1 MGKIIKNIATGIL
14 KFIGYTLEFVLFIT
28 IAFIF
33 LIRSPWV
40 QTYVAHLVAS
50 YYSSELGTEV
60 EVESVKIYGLDY
72 AEIIGLQIKDQRGDT
87 LIYSPKFSGSVEV
100 LSMRSEFAILKAVN
114 SDNARVKLQKYKGD
128 SVTNMQFVIDYFS
141 SEDTTESEF
150 KIKINEINLSDMHF
164 SYDNWNIDP
173 IPYGMDYNHLDLKKI
188 NGKVASLR
196 NRNGVTTFSLD
207 SVNLQD
213 KSGFVLNHLHCY
225 FLASDKKIKF
235 EDLSILTPHSNMDIK
250 GLSFNY
256 HDYGDLSDFLH
267 AVVMKGNIRPSRLNL
282 QDLSYFAPVFKDF
295 KNNIKIE
302 GILDGTVNNFNIKDL
317 YLGLS
322 PVTYYSGEVDIKGL
336 PYVDQSLFYMNIE
349 SLQTT
354 AEDLRK
360 FDYIAMGLEEDPE
373 IPKQLDRLGLVQIS
387 GTIDGFLDEF
397 YTNLVVESE
406 GGSASAYLQAGL
418 DTLYTLNYVGDIS
431 TKDVV
436 LGELIGDQNIGNL
449 TSEISLKGHGVT
461 LDELETTVIGRVHN
475 FNLYGYNYGEINL
488 NTVKVSGQKLDGVV
502 EIEDNNLDFFF
513 NGKVDLNGK
522 TPKFD
527 FIADI
532 GKANLHE
539 LRLIDRPTSSFK
551 GKVHVENCSGS
562 SLDDFKGVVTIE
574 GAEYYENGT
583 TYEFDALRLESS
595 QDSAYRE
602 IHVRSQFADV
612 DMTGEYHLAKLDE
625 SLYSL
630 ANKVFPSLFKYRENE
645 DIPTEV
651 FDLQIVIKDLSA
663 LTNIFYP
670 DLEVAP
676 YTEIGMKYDSDYEM
690 LELSAQSDYIN
701 YKDMRVVNFTLDTTQ
716 KFVVFDPF
724 YTVDLHADSAILGAG
739 VHFENLAILSD
750 LYNDD
755 LHTEISW
762 HKDDSTYW
770 GALESDIDVRSS
782 SEMMFALHPS
792 DIYHE
797 KLGKWSIDNE
807 AYVKIDST
815 SLKFDNFRATNESQS
830 VKVLGTVSE
839 DPNDRLKVLIG
850 QFNMN
855 NLDAFMTDS
864 TQVKGTMTA
873 TAYITDVYNDM
884 YYDAYCWIDNLE
896 LDQYEIGDVEAV
908 AGWNPLEERIEITGD
923 IFSSASN
930 STFKIE
936 KGYYYIKREENNLDF
951 DINFRETDLAFA
963 NVFMPDGFS
972 NLQGLLN
979 GHLYVKGST
988 TVPELNGVVNL
999 HDAGLKIDMLNTSYY
1014 ANGDVIIEPDMI
1026 LLNGIPIKDK
1036 LGAKGFL
1043 SGSFFHQNFAK
1054 YSYDFYASFNNPFL
1068 VMNTTYDMNPL
1079 YYGNAFA
1086 TGDVSIAYDDYN
1098 ELEIVVNAKSEK
1110 GTDITLPLYGSE
1122 DVELQDFITFV
1133 SNDSTQKEDE
1143 YDVDLEGIEMTL
1155 SMDIT
1160 EDAKIKLVFDD
1171 IVGDAMQGTGE
1182 GHIDMYID
1190 QFYDFYMF
1198 GSYEVYQ
1205 GSYLFTLK
1213 DLLNKKFEVEK
1224 GGTINWYGDP
1234 YEADIDLTAI
1244 YKLKTSLYDIM
1255 PENQRESYRQKT
1267 DVETHMHLT
1276 DNLFNPILNFDIELP
1291 RSDENA
1297 KTILANMVSTEAEM
1311 NKQVFSLLLLNKFLP
1326 SEYNT
1331 TGSSSGGTAAIGNTT
1346 SEMLSNQ
1353 LSNMLSKFSDDFD
1366 IGFNY
1371 QPGDEVTS
1379 QEVALA
1385 LSTQLL
1391 DDRLTITTN
1400 LGVSHQ
1406 NAGDNSNSLI
1416 GDVDVEYKINEE
1428 GNTRVHGFNR
1438 SNEYDI
1444 TQQEATYTQGVG
1456 VFYQESFS
1464 TFSELMCKLKNI
1476 FIKKE
1481 NECAEC
1487 NVNCNQLLTEEEKE
1501 ACKEQKKKDKE
1512 ACKEERK
1519 QRKKDKEK
1527 KTDDNE

>member
-1 MGKIIKNIATGIL
+1 M
-14 KFIGYTLEFVLFIT
+14 
-28 IAFIF
+28 
-33 LIRSPWV
+33 IRSPWI

-50 YYSSELGTEV
+50 YYSAELGTDV
-60 EVESVKIYGLDY
+60 DVESVKIYGLDY
-72 AEIIGLQIKDQRGDT
+72 VEITGLQIKDLKGDT
-87 LIYSPKFSGSVEV
+87 LIYSPKFSGSVEM
-100 LSMRSEFAILKAVN
+100 LSMRSKFAILKAIN
-114 SDNARVKLQKYKGD
+114 SNDARVKLQKYKGD
-128 SVTNMQFVIDYFS
+128 AATNMQFLIDYFA
-141 SEDTTESEF
+141 SEDTTESQF
-150 KIKINEINLSDMHF
+150 KIKINEINLSNLHF
-164 SYDNWNIDP
+164 SFDNWNIEP
-173 IPYGMDYNHLDLKKI
+173 IPYGMDYNHLDLKHI

-207 SVNLQD
+207 SVSLQD
-213 KSGFVLNHLHCY
+213 KSGFVLDHLHCY

-235 EDLSILTPHSNMDIK
+235 EDLSILTPHSSMDVK

-256 HDYGDLSDFLH
+256 HDYGDLSDFVN
-267 AVVMKGNIRPSRLNL
+267 AVVMKGNINPSRLNL
-282 QDLSYFAPVFKDF
+282 QDLSYFAPVFEKF

-302 GILDGTVNNFNIKDL
+302 GILDGTVSNFNIKDL

-336 PYVDQSLFYMNIE
+336 PYVDQALFYMNIN
-349 SLQTT
+349 SLQTS

-360 FDYIAMGLEEDPE
+360 FDYQAMGLEEGLE
-373 IPKQLDRLGLVQIS
+373 IPNQLDRLGVVKLA

-397 YTNLVVESE
+397 YTNLMVESNA
-406 GGSASAYLQAGL
+406 GNVSAYLQAGI
-418 DTLYTLNYVGDIS
+418 DSVYTLNYTGDIS
-431 TKDVV
+431 TQNVA
-436 LGELIGDQNIGNL
+436 LGDLIGQADVGNL
-449 TSEISLKGHGVT
+449 TSEFSLKGRGVST
-461 LDELETTVIGRVHN
+461 DNLESIVIGKIHN
-475 FNLYGYNYGEINL
+475 FDLFGYNYEQIDIQGDIFH
-488 NTVKVSGQKLDGVV
+488 KKFKGALD
-502 EIEDNNLDFFF
+502 IFDNNLDFSF
-513 NGKVDLNGK
+513 NGTVDMNSR
-522 TPKFD
+522 TPRYN

-532 GKANLHE
+532 GKANFHE
-539 LRLIDRPTSSFK
+539 LHLIDRPTSSFK
-551 GKVHVENCSGS
+551 GRIEVVNSTGS
-562 SLDDFKGVVTIE
+562 TLDNFKGKVIVD
-574 GAEYYENGT
+574 GAEYYENGIN
-583 TYEFDALRLESS
+583 YEFEKLQLVSS

-602 IHVRSQFADV
+602 IHIRSQFADV
-612 DMTGEYHLAKLDE
+612 DMTGDYHLASLDE
-625 SLYSL
+625 SFYGL
-630 ANKVFPSLFKYRENE
+630 ANKVFPSLFKYEVGE
-645 DIPTEV
+645 EIPNEV
-651 FDLQIVIKDLSA
+651 FNLQIMIKDLSA
-663 LTNIFYP
+663 LTAIFYP
-670 DLEVAP
+670 ELDVAP
-676 YTEIGMKYDSDYEM
+676 YSKIGMRYDSDFEM
-690 LELSAQSDYIN
+690 LELSAQSDFIN
-701 YKDMRVVNFTLDTTQ
+701 YGDMRFVNFRMDTTQ
-716 KFVVFDPF
+716 KFVIFDPF
-724 YTVDLHADSAILGAG
+724 YTVDIHADSAIFGGG
-739 VHFENLAILSD
+739 VHFENLSILSD

-755 LHTEISW
+755 LHTEIMW
-762 HKDDSTYW
+762 YKEDSTYW
-770 GALESDIDVRSS
+770 GALESDIDIRSS
-782 SEMMFALHPS
+782 SKMMFALHPS

-797 KLGKWSIDNE
+797 KLGLWSIERD
-807 AYVKIDST
+807 AFVKIDST
-815 SLKFDNFRATNESQS
+815 SLKFDNFRATNAAQS
-830 VKVLGTVSE
+830 VKLLGTVSE
-839 DPNDRLKVLIG
+839 DPDDRLKVLIG

-864 TQVKGTMTA
+864 TQVRGTMTA
-873 TAYITDVYNDM
+873 TAYITDVYHDM
-884 YYDAYCWIDNLE
+884 YYDAYCWVDDFQ
-896 LDQYEIGDVEAV
+896 LDEYEIGDLELV
-908 AGWNPLEERIEITGD
+908 AGWNPLDERIEITGD
-923 IFSSASN
+923 IFDATSN
-930 STFKIE
+930 SVLKIE
-936 KGYYYIKREENNLDF
+936 KGYYYIKQKENNLDF
-951 DINFRETDLAFA
+951 DINFNETDLAFA

-972 NLQGLLN
+972 NLQGILKGN
-979 GHLYVKGST
+979 VYVKGST
-988 TVPELNGVVNL
+988 SVPELNGLVNL

-1014 ANGDVIIEPDMI
+1014 ADGDVIIEPDMI
-1026 LLNGIPIKDK
+1026 LLNGIPIRDK

-1043 SGSFFHQNFAK
+1043 NGSFFHQNFEK
-1054 YSYDFYASFNNPFL
+1054 YSYDFYAAFDEPFL

-1086 TGDVSIAYDDYN
+1086 TGDFSIAYDDYN
-1098 ELEIVVNAKSEK
+1098 ELEIMVIAKSEK

-1122 DVELQDFITFV
+1122 DVELQDFISFV
-1133 SNDSTQKEDE
+1133 SNDSTQQEEE

-1160 EDAKIKLVFDD
+1160 EDAKIQLVFDD

-1255 PENQRESYRQKT
+1255 PENQREAYRQKT

-1297 KTILANMVSTEAEM
+1297 KTILSNMVSTEAEM

-1331 TGSSSGGTAAIGNTT
+1331 TGSSSGGTAALGNTT

-1385 LSTQLL
+1385 LSTQLF

-1428 GNTRVHGFNR
+1428 GNTRIHGFNR

-1464 TFSELMCKLKNI
+1464 TFPELICKLKNI
-1476 FIKKE
+1476 FIREE
-1481 NECAEC
+1481 NECGDC
-1487 NVNCNQLLTEEEKE
+1487 NANCNQYLTEEEKQK
-1501 ACKEQKKKDKE
+1501 CKEQRKADKK
-1512 ACKEERK
+1512 ACREKRKERK
-1519 QRKKDKEK
+1519 
-1527 KTDDNE
+1527 NENQ